1 MSRAQRRA
9 LVERETRTLPIAQQ
23 CRLLAVSRASVY
35 RKPAEVSAED
45 LVIMA
50 LIDRQYLVRPYYGS
64 RRMAVWLATQGHV
77 VNRKRVRRLMRLLG
91 LVAIYQRPNTSKS
104 AEAHKIYPYL
114 LGGMAIERVNQVWCA
129 DVTYIPMPKGFLYL
143 VVIMDWVSCAVL
155 AWRLSNTLGP
165 DFCVEAL
172 EEALAR
178 DGRPEILNTDQGGQ
192 FTSDDFTGTPQ
203 RHGITI
209 SMDGKGRCMDN
220 IFVERLWRSLK
231 YEEVYLN
238 AYATVAEAKAGIG
251 AWLTQSALT
260 KASVTARR
268 ARFTR
273 KACGYVDD
281 RLRRPAALPPLPKR
295 AWKAGKCS
303 PSPTYPLRQEKSWK
317 GEWKCSLKPFEAAQ
331 RVRLPPGRGAARQ
344 PEASLAW
351 ATVTSLVKRRQRK
364 LKPCVSLEIGYPL
377 RPSVLG
383 SRGRHRHDRQRRGRV
398 GSAGVVEQ
406 GKGLGRVARE
416 PVRSRVRP
424 RVQYAG

>member
-45 LVIMA
+45 LAIMA

-143 VVIMDWVSCAVL
+143 VVIMDWVSRAVL

-178 DGRPEILNTDQGGQ
+178 DGRPEIFNTDQGGQ
-192 FTSDDFTGTPQ
+192 FTSDDFTGTLQ

-251 AWLTQSALT
+251 AWLDFYNR
-260 KASVTARR
+260 AS
-268 ARFTR
+268 
-273 KACGYVDD
+273 
-281 RLRRPAALPPLPKR
+281 
-295 AWKAGKCS
+295 
-303 PSPTYPLRQEKSWK
+303 EH
-317 GEWKCSLKPFEAAQ
+317 
-331 RVRLPPGRGAARQ
+331 
-344 PEASLAW
+344 
-351 ATVTSLVKRRQRK
+351 
-364 LKPCVSLEIGYPL
+364 
-377 RPSVLG
+377 PSVYVNEGNRLC
-383 SRGRHRHDRQRRGRV
+383 
-398 GSAGVVEQ
+398 
-406 GKGLGRVARE
+406 
-416 PVRSRVRP
+416 
-424 RVQYAG
+424 